1 MRKYDKPRSC
11 FSSIV
16 VAVILMCSPILT
28 FAQNTIKVSGAVT
41 DDTGQPVIG
50 ASVMIKGHT
59 TGVPSDLDGN
69 YLIEVP
75 SDAVLEFSSVGF
87 ATVEIPVNG
96 RSVINVMMSQDN
108 TFLDESVVVGYGTQK
123 KGSITGAV
131 AAVNSDDMI
140 KTKSENPVNMLTG
153 RLSGLRVWQKSAEPG
168 SYNAS
173 IDIRGMG
180 GVLVIIDGVPR
191 EMADFN
197 RLNAADIDNVSILK
211 DAAAAIYGVR
221 GGNGVLLVTTK
232 KGSEGKTKVN
242 YNGSFTFQT
251 PSSFPGVVDP
261 VDAMMLYNE
270 KAMNVVHNGSLAFTD
285 EYLEKYRSGELTGA
299 DWNSLMIAGWA
310 PQTQHDLSISG
321 GNEKIQFYTSMGYT
335 FQDSFFKSGDLNY
348 SKYNIRANITAE
360 IARGLRFDLNLSGL
374 IDDQNN
380 PYFSS
385 VDLIKQYWAQGPL
398 APAYIDEAH
407 TMFNADG
414 LDLMNNP
421 VAMMTSDVSGYRKY
435 NKKTFNGAATLSYD
449 FGAATDVLRGLSA
462 KAMFSYDFRQDN
474 NEIFRK
480 EFYLY
485 QKDAVTGEYV
495 PKQYPDHTNRLR
507 KENYTKQQTLAQVML
522 NYDRTFAEKHH
533 VGALI
538 GYETQV
544 RKGDNYYAVGEL
556 ATGSAT
562 LTALNGQGQL
572 IGTNTGLGDLYDI
585 AYQSLMGRVNYSYDN
600 RYLLEGQF
608 RYDGST
614 KFAPGHQWGFFP
626 SVSAGWRISEEPFFK
641 DCPALSF
648 INQLKIRASYGMTG
662 DDSADGFNYQ
672 WVSGYRYKGG
682 ETNDKGWYTGYA
694 PGYYFG
700 NEWVY
705 NVEPQP
711 LPNVDITWLVM
722 KTFDVGVDFQAW
734 NGMLGLS
741 FDYFYRLRTGMM
753 ASSSTE
759 LPTVVGAT
767 APVRN
772 ANSDCHFGLELELS
786 HRNKVGDFMYEIK
799 GMATVTRQKVVNNVS
814 VRKFGNRYDQW
825 RNDNL
830 TDRYQGVQF
839 GYESAGRYES
849 WDDIWTYPIYKDNY
863 VLPGDYKY
871 LDWNGDG
878 EINGNDMHPYAY
890 DQTPWLNYSLDFR
903 LSWKCLDFSM
913 LFQGSALGSYIYQEP
928 LYSIWGNTNG
938 AGGVLEQYMDRWHP
952 ANGSYDIYDPSL
964 EWVSGYYGYTGHYPD
979 ANSQFNRVSSA
990 FLRLKSIEIGY
1001 TLPKFKSHGM
1011 RDFGLRVF
1019 FNAYNPLTITGLKF
1033 VDPEHPG
1040 DDLGRLYPLNKTYT
1054 LGLNLSF

>member
-435 NKKTFNGAATLSYD
+435 NKKTFNG
-449 FGAATDVLRGLSA
+449 
-462 KAMFSYDFRQDN
+462 
-474 NEIFRK
+474 
-480 EFYLY
+480 
-485 QKDAVTGEYV
+485 
-495 PKQYPDHTNRLR
+495 
-507 KENYTKQQTLAQVML
+507 
-522 NYDRTFAEKHH
+522 
-533 VGALI
+533 
-538 GYETQV
+538 
-544 RKGDNYYAVGEL
+544 
-556 ATGSAT
+556 
-562 LTALNGQGQL
+562 
-572 IGTNTGLGDLYDI
+572 
-585 AYQSLMGRVNYSYDN
+585 
-600 RYLLEGQF
+600 
-608 RYDGST
+608 
-614 KFAPGHQWGFFP
+614 
-626 SVSAGWRISEEPFFK
+626 
-641 DCPALSF
+641 
-648 INQLKIRASYGMTG
+648 
-662 DDSADGFNYQ
+662 
-672 WVSGYRYKGG
+672 
-682 ETNDKGWYTGYA
+682 
-694 PGYYFG
+694 
-700 NEWVY
+700 
-705 NVEPQP
+705 
-711 LPNVDITWLVM
+711 
-722 KTFDVGVDFQAW
+722 
-734 NGMLGLS
+734 
-741 FDYFYRLRTGMM
+741 
-753 ASSSTE
+753 
-759 LPTVVGAT
+759 
-767 APVRN
+767 
-772 ANSDCHFGLELELS
+772 
-786 HRNKVGDFMYEIK
+786 
-799 GMATVTRQKVVNNVS
+799 
-814 VRKFGNRYDQW
+814 
-825 RNDNL
+825 
-830 TDRYQGVQF
+830 
-839 GYESAGRYES
+839 
-849 WDDIWTYPIYKDNY
+849 
-863 VLPGDYKY
+863 
-871 LDWNGDG
+871 
-878 EINGNDMHPYAY
+878 
-890 DQTPWLNYSLDFR
+890 
-903 LSWKCLDFSM
+903 
-913 LFQGSALGSYIYQEP
+913 
-928 LYSIWGNTNG
+928 
-938 AGGVLEQYMDRWHP
+938 
-952 ANGSYDIYDPSL
+952 
-964 EWVSGYYGYTGHYPD
+964 
-979 ANSQFNRVSSA
+979 
-990 FLRLKSIEIGY
+990 
-1001 TLPKFKSHGM
+1001 
-1011 RDFGLRVF
+1011 
-1019 FNAYNPLTITGLKF
+1019 
-1033 VDPEHPG
+1033 
-1040 DDLGRLYPLNKTYT
+1040 
-1054 LGLNLSF
+1054 